1 MIKIILL
8 SFLMVQ
14 LIQFSIKELF
24 EIKIDEGKF
33 AKILYIITPI
43 IILALYVK
51 LGLNEEFFR
60 YSLLVCFLVVIS
72 IIDYYTMY
80 IYDIT
85 IISGI
90 IIQGI
95 ILLLAKN
102 NIIYHILGLAFGF
115 IIPYIMVKLT
125 KGVGSGDIGVY
136 TLCCFCIG
144 IEKSIYMMPI
154 SFIIASIY
162 GVYLLLFKNKS
173 KNSYMPFAPC
183 IFLATTFVM
192 LSQQNFIFN
201 ILNF

>member
-1 MIKIILL
+1 MFFIDKVFIINFRNNKNKV
-8 SFLMVQ
+8 FLY
-14 LIQFSIKELF
+14 F
-24 EIKIDEGKF
+24 
-33 AKILYIITPI
+33 IIPI
-43 IILALYVK
+43 IIFMLYVK
-51 LGLNEEFFR
+51 LGLNREFIM
-60 YSLLVCFLVVIS
+60 YSILICFLIVIS
-72 IIDYYTMY
+72 VVDYYTMY

-95 ILLLAKN
+95 ILLLTKD
-102 NIIYHILGLAFGF
+102 NIIYHIIGLAFGF

-144 IEKSIYMMPI
+144 IEKSVYMIPI
-154 SFIIASIY
+154 SFIIGSIY
-162 GVYLLLFKNKS
+162 GVYLLLFKKKS

-183 IFLATTFVM
+183 IFLATTFVI

-201 ILNF
+201 I